1 MFSKP
6 FRHKIGA
13 SKDNHGP
20 ELLLAPRYVF
30 NLENISSSLK
40 SDDKKKSYARKT
52 DLEPLNSFDSI
63 GRPDS
68 HPPIL
73 LFEASLIN

>member
-1 MFSKP
+1 MYE
-6 FRHKIGA
+6 
-13 SKDNHGP
+13 P
-20 ELLLAPRYVF
+20 ELLHAPRYNI
-30 NLENISSSLK
+30 NLENISSSFK
-40 SDDKKKSYARKT
+40 TIDRGKSYARKT